1 MILLILLLHCDRV
14 FYTHLHLLLDIK
26 NKMAVS
32 RVLQFCSREAAVT
45 SLLLVRSYNIN
56 AQAQWSTRN
65 IDIFYE
71 IF

>member
-1 MILLILLLHCDRV
+1 MIGFTKH
-14 FYTHLHLLLDIK
+14 TLHLLLDIR

-65 IDIFYE
+65 IDDNFYE